1 MNRLKTFTILSI
13 LVFILASIFIYPNF
27 NSKLPTWWK
36 YAFPD
41 NRLNLGLDLK
51 GGISIMLGVDD
62 EKVIPII
69 YNQEETSIREDLVS
83 NKILIR
89 DTNVSSEGIKIFFY
103 DKKSLIDAKKI
114 LGLILLKKAMKIFFY

>member
-1 MNRLKTFTILSI
+1 MSRLRTFTILSL

-27 NSKLPTWWK
+27 NAKLPVWWK

-41 NRLNLGLDLK
+41 NRLNLGLDFK
-51 GGISIMLGVDD
+51 GGISIVLGVDE
-62 EKVIPII
+62 EKVLPVIF
-69 YNQEETSIREDLVS
+69 NEEETRIRDDLIL

-89 DTNVSSEGIKIFFY
+89 GTNISSDGIKILFY

-114 LGLILLKKAMKIFFY
+114 IKNYSIEENF

>member
-41 NRLNLGLDLK
+41 KRLNLGLDLK

-62 EKVIPII
+62 EKVMPII
-69 YNQEETSIREDLVS
+69 FRGD
-83 NKILIR
+83 
-89 DTNVSSEGIKIFFY
+89 
-103 DKKSLIDAKKI
+103 
-114 LGLILLKKAMKIFFY
+114 